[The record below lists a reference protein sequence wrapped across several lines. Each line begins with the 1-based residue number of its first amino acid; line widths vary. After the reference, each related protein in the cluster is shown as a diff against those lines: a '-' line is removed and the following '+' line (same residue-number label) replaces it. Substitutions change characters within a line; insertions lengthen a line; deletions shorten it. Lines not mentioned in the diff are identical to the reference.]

1 MEEVIKVGIAEYK
14 LCRKPNKIT
23 TIGLGSCVG
32 IVLYNLTDEYC
43 GLVHIMLPSSKEIIN
58 NSKRA
63 KFADT
68 GIEDLVHEL
77 EKKGVKR
84 SSLIAKIAGG
94 ATMFQMGSSA
104 ALGGAG
110 MGSIGDRNVKSVKET
125 LAHFR
130 IRIVAEDTGADY
142 GRTILFDPMTRDLII
157 RSAGKSEKII

>member
-14 LCRKPNKIT
+14 ICRKPDRIT

-32 IVLYNLTDEYC
+32 VVLYNLTDEYC

-68 GIEDLVHEL
+68 GIEDLISEL

-84 SSLIAKIAGG
+84 SSLSAKIAGG
-94 ATMFQMGSSA
+94 ATMFQFSGSTMMGSV
-104 ALGGAG
+104 
-110 MGSIGDRNVKSVKET
+110 GDRNVKAVKET
-125 LAHFR
+125 LAQFN

-142 GRTILFDPMTRDLII
+142 GRTIVFDPVTKGLTI
-157 RSAGKSEKII
+157 RSAGKKEIII